1 MAAQDHGGAERR
13 KEKDMT
19 VWIILAAVAALGLF
33 AAALSYFTA
42 IRVEKRLSQYQN
54 DLVQKHSEEVENMY
68 RQTRGWRHDLKTH
81 IQTMKAHL
89 ALGEYDRLE
98 EYLNELDADLAE
110 VDKIVKTGNVR
121 IDALLNSKLSLA
133 QARGIPVEAKA
144 IVPHSLPLSEVDLG
158 IIVGNLMDNA
168 MEACLRIGEEK
179 NRFLRV
185 YVDVLKD
192 QLYIYVMNSVGEKPQ
207 KKGRLYLTTKDSRNH
222 GFGLMRMDRVVAKYH
237 GYLDRQNE
245 DGVFATEVL
254 LPL

>member
-168 MEACLRIGEEK
+168 MEACLKIEEQEK
-179 NRFLRV
+179 RFLRV
-185 YVDVLKD
+185 YIDVLKG

-245 DGVFATEVL
+245 EGVFATEVM

>member
-1 MAAQDHGGAERR
+1 M
-13 KEKDMT
+13 
-19 VWIILAAVAALGLF
+19 
-33 AAALSYFTA
+33 
-42 IRVEKRLSQYQN
+42 SQYQN

-168 MEACLRIGEEK
+168 MEACLKIEEQEK
-179 NRFLRV
+179 RFLRV
-185 YVDVLKD
+185 YIDVLKG

>member
-121 IDALLNSKLSLA
+121 IDALLNSRISLA
-133 QARGIPVEAKA
+133 RSKGIQVEARA
-144 IVPHSLPLSEVDLG
+144 IVPAQLAVSEVDLS
-158 IIVGNLMDNA
+158 IIIGNLMDNA
-168 MEACLRIGEEK
+168 MEACLKIEEQEK
-179 NRFLRV
+179 RFLRV
-185 YVDVLKD
+185 YIDVLKG

>member
-1 MAAQDHGGAERR
+1 
-13 KEKDMT
+13 MT
-19 VWIILAAVAALGLF
+19 VWIILAAVAAMGLF

-42 IRVEKRLSQYQN
+42 IRVEKRLSQYQS

-168 MEACLRIGEEK
+168 MEACLKIREEER
-179 NRFLRV
+179 RFLRV
-185 YVDVLKD
+185 YIDVLKG
-192 QLYIYVMNSVGEKPQ
+192 QLYIYVINSVE
-207 KKGRLYLTTKDSRNH
+207 GRPGRTGKLYLTTKNARDH
-222 GFGLMRMDRVVAKYH
+222 GYGLLRVDRVVEKYH
-237 GYLDRQNE
+237 GFLDRQSE
-245 DGVFATEVL
+245 EGVFATEVL

>member
-168 MEACLRIGEEK
+168 MEACLKIEEEEK
-179 NRFLRV
+179 RFLRV
-185 YVDVLKD
+185 YIDVLKG
-192 QLYIYVMNSVGEKPQ
+192 QLYIYVINSVEGDR
-207 KKGRLYLTTKDSRNH
+207 KKAGRLYLTTKDSREH
-222 GFGLMRMDRVVAKYH
+222 GFGLLRMDRVVEKYH

-245 DGVFATEVL
+245 EGVFATEVL

>member
-1 MAAQDHGGAERR
+1 
-13 KEKDMT
+13 MT

-158 IIVGNLMDNA
+158 IIVGNLM
-168 MEACLRIGEEK
+168 EACLKIEEQEK
-179 NRFLRV
+179 RFLRV
-185 YVDVLKD
+185 YIDVLKG

-245 DGVFATEVL
+245 EGVFATEVL

>member
-1 MAAQDHGGAERR
+1 
-13 KEKDMT
+13 MT

-168 MEACLRIGEEK
+168 MEACLKIEEEEK
-179 NRFLRV
+179 RFLRV
-185 YVDVLKD
+185 YIDVLKG

-207 KKGRLYLTTKDSRNH
+207 KRGRLYLTTKDSRNH

-245 DGVFATEVL
+245 EGVFATEVL